1 MDLINKSGQAN
12 ILIGQLFVGG
22 GIISEKGLDAALRLQ
37 ELVRNG
43 KLTPEQSVLAMRRAA
58 ELGGNLDDDIIE
70 WAKNPEAARQART
83 GQQARPQQQHAAPPP
98 RPASQPA
105 AAAPQSKDNVT
116 AQRVVDLLKQSG
128 LVNDDDLEM
137 AKRVKAKHGGDIAQI
152 LASAGKVGGKTV
164 DAAQEVQN
172 LVAVGRLRIDKAIQA
187 LHYCERMRVGLK
199 EALNELSIE
208 L

>member
-1 MDLINKSGQAN
+1 MMDLINKSGQAN

-43 KLTPEQSVLAMRRAA
+43 VLTAEQSVLAMRRAA
-58 ELGGNLDDDIIE
+58 ELGGNLDEDIIE
-70 WAKNPEAARQART
+70 WAKNPEAARHRT
-83 GQQARPQQQHAAPPP
+83 GQQARPAQPQPQAQAQRAA
-98 RPASQPA
+98 QPQPS
-105 AAAPQSKDNVT
+105 PQSKDNVT

-137 AKRVKAKHGGDIAQI
+137 AKRVKTKHGGDIAQI
-152 LASAGKVGGKTV
+152 LVSAGKVGGKTV
-164 DAAQEVQN
+164 DAANEVQN